1 MMALSAGGC
10 WGSWHPFQPR
20 WWGPAMALMPRMVF
34 LLRYSLGSKGSSQ
47 CASQCVLILTWIYG
61 SQKKIKSLEEDFTSR
76 PIYFINFIIVN
87 LLSLCSCC
95 LNKTNDHRWVS
106 TDSFSWTRRT
116 AALEML
122 GQIPLLQTSF
132 VALSRKTEPISASQA
147 LWESFFLPIMAVALF
162 NPHCM
167 QSITGGPW
175 HFQLS
180 NSCGKHH
187 VWNNLLRVVPVQ
199 REWGPFT
206 PESQAA
212 FTCHVPSGLVIET
225 CSKKNLRVWLSIP
238 IKKRWAKWKQLIQV
252 LWARVLLLH
261 GKYMVV
267 PFKLVVPWKYCG
279 VSQEQCSSQVDQTSG
294 KAEIKHNFSCID
306 IMHIAVSVHQSTI
319 AQKKK
324 KRLESKLHKWSMMLI
339 TVLSEGDNSNA
350 RESKYLL
357 ALRSILLSVWKINTF
372 I

>member
-20 WWGPAMALMPRMVF
+20 WWGPAMALMPRMAF

-76 PIYFINFIIVN
+76 PIYFISFIIVN

-147 LWESFFLPIMAVALF
+147 LWESFFLPIMSVALF

-167 QSITGGPW
+167 QSITGGLLTFSIVKFLWKTPCLKQPLEGGACAERVRSFHPW
-175 HFQLS
+175 VPSSICMPCALWF
-180 NSCGKHH
+180 GDR
-187 VWNNLLRVVPVQ
+187 NLLQEEPQGVYPHQ
-199 REWGPFT
+199 
-206 PESQAA
+206 
-212 FTCHVPSGLVIET
+212 ET
-225 CSKKNLRVWLSIP
+225 MSKVETTN
-238 IKKRWAKWKQLIQV
+238 
-252 LWARVLLLH
+252 
-261 GKYMVV
+261 
-267 PFKLVVPWKYCG
+267 
-279 VSQEQCSSQVDQTSG
+279 TSVMNQG
-294 KAEIKHNFSCID
+294 TFVA
-306 IMHIAVSVHQSTI
+306 
-319 AQKKK
+319 
-324 KRLESKLHKWSMMLI
+324 
-339 TVLSEGDNSNA
+339 
-350 RESKYLL
+350 
-357 ALRSILLSVWKINTF
+357 WKIYGCPF
-372 I
+372 